1 MEYFWKENKK
11 FILAIVGGAIFFY
24 LYHSFVISPLKAS
37 ASGAKNKRLL
47 EKRELE
53 RKMEQGVAA
62 EETLTLARR
71 DRELNRKSLA
81 TMAQEV
87 VFKMPDKFQKPDQES
102 AKAHYDNLKLDLT
115 TELKDKAVK
124 GKVALPAMLLPGD
137 DRTDE
142 QVAEMLLRLA
152 VVERLVTLAIESG
165 VEKVDAVDGLHGVD
179 SGPDVSPGDPKN
191 PVYLRKYSVSM
202 RFSGREEAIFRVLH
216 GAQKKGMYLAVT
228 HFEVTRSNP
237 TKDLFEALIVAALL
251 KVDEKAP
258 MEAK

>member
-11 FILAIVGGAIFFY
+11 FLRALAGGTIFFCLCY
-24 LYHSFVISPLKAS
+24 SFVISPLKAS
-37 ASGAKNKRLL
+37 AYGAKNKRLL

-53 RKMEQGVAA
+53 QKMQQGVAA

-81 TMAQEV
+81 TMTQDV
-87 VFKMPDKFQKPDQES
+87 VFKMADRFQKPDQES
-102 AKAHYDNLKLDLT
+102 PKAHYDNLKLDLT
-115 TELKDKAVK
+115 TELKDKAVQ
-124 GKVALPAMLLPGD
+124 GKVALPAMLLQGD
-137 DRTDE
+137 DRTDG

-152 VVERLVTLAIESG
+152 VVDRLVTLAIESG
-165 VEKVDAVDGLHGVD
+165 VEKVDAIDGLYGVD
-179 SGPDVSPGDPKN
+179 SSPGVSPSDPKN
-191 PVYLRKYSVSM
+191 PVFLRKYSVFM
-202 RFSGREEAIFRVLH
+202 RFLGREESIFRVLH

-237 TKDLFEALIVAALL
+237 TKDLFEASIVAALL